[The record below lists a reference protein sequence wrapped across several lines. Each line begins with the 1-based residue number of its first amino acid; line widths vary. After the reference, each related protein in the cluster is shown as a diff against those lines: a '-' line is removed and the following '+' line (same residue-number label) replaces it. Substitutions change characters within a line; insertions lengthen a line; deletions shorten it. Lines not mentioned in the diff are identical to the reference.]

1 MEETRLITP
10 AQRAI
15 ALTGPSAMAKL
26 SGVDRR
32 LIQRIAAGK
41 IVPHQ
46 ATADK
51 IAAGRKAWLKQ
62 RLERVVEG

>member
-1 MEETRLITP
+1 MEEARLITP
-10 AQRAI
+10 EQRAI
-15 ALTGPSAMAKL
+15 ALVGPRAMTKL

-32 LIQRIAAGK
+32 LIQRIAAGQ

-62 RLERVVEG
+62 RLERVVE

>member
-1 MEETRLITP
+1 MTT
-10 AQRAI
+10 AQAAI
-15 ALTGPSAMAKL
+15 ELTGVGAMVKL

-32 LIQRIAAGK
+32 MVQRIRAGQ

-51 IAAGRKAWLKQ
+51 IAAGRRAWLRQ
-62 RLERVVEG
+62 RLERKVEG